1 MQAIRIEYSDG
12 KGLWRADAG
21 NMFWCIIEKA
31 KCEPELQKRH
41 SNFPSPAIDGE
52 LSVKFRPGIHF
63 CAFKSIE
70 QLQQWVLS
78 EEMKE
83 IIQLGFRV
91 YLLELS
97 EWLEGEYQIAYDKK
111 FIAKKEDITSLF
123 T

>member
-1 MQAIRIEYSDG
+1 MQVIRIEYSDG
-12 KGLWRADAG
+12 KGLWRADSG
-21 NMFWCIIEKA
+21 NPFFCIIDTA
-31 KCEPELQKRH
+31 KCYNSLEDRH
-41 SNFPSPAIDGE
+41 RSFPSPAIDGE

-63 CAFKSIE
+63 CAFKSIK
-70 QLQQWVLS
+70 QLQQWVFP

-111 FIAKKEDITSLF
+111 CITKKEDITSLF